1 MDRFS
6 PYIDEIIWSI
16 YQIPLTIYLIYCVA
30 VALLMWLIVSTQTAV
45 IRFVGVVLISVA
57 TLYFVVESDVYIYS
71 AGVVVIITFG
81 LLVSVYLL
89 YTPSQ
94 DRDSKFSV
102 ALKTISGNNKIV
114 DIRLGVS
121 IFGASGS
128 GKTKSAICSLLEYY
142 RDNKFAGAINDY
154 KNFEL
159 TEVAYPMFR
168 EAGIDFSVFALHDP
182 RRTIRINPIAPE
194 YIPSSAHLK
203 SLISNLF
210 DNMEDSDNSGAAKH
224 FKDGAKALFC
234 GVIWRFK
241 KSFPEYCTLPYVIS
255 FLLKSDIHDDV
266 LLNSKGEEQS
276 VALGR
281 LCRFIREDSEA
292 EILASPFLKAT
303 SNEREIGSLQSTL
316 SNLLGIITDPYAFY
330 ALSQNDVPLAINDPA
345 CRRVI
350 SFVNSPGVLSSV
362 ITPVNAML
370 FNLTL
375 LQMSGR
381 KRPPSFILLDEA
393 PTIEIPDLSKMIATL
408 RSFGVSFVYC
418 MQDKIQ
424 GTMRTKGN
432 DYKILSI
439 LSNLSTQFF
448 GKVNDPKT
456 AEYYVQFF
464 EKIKV
469 EQISKS
475 LGRSTSGSSRNT
487 TTSYRDETQIKA
499 SEFFRLNPG
508 EFVMVTRG
516 KETKLRFQ
524 NIDRPEEMPPILREI
539 SDEEIVAQYKQILKD
554 VDHLFYETH

>member
-1 MDRFS
+1 MNLQLPNIQEVVND
-6 PYIDEIIWSI
+6 I
-16 YQIPLTIYLIYCVA
+16 YQISATLYLIYSV
-30 VALLMWLIVSTQTAV
+30 VLTLLSALLFRAKTSV
-45 IRFVGVVLISVA
+45 IRFVIIVLLGVI
-57 TLYFVVESDVYIYS
+57 TLLFIVESNINTYS
-71 AGVVVIITFG
+71 AGVIAMITS
-81 LLVSVYLL
+81 LIATAAYLL
-89 YTPSQ
+89 WMPSKVGES
-94 DRDSKFSV
+94 RFSV
-102 ALKTISGNNKIV
+102 PLKTLSGSHCIA

-128 GKTKSAICSLLEYY
+128 GKTKSAICSLIEYY
-142 RDNKFAGAINDY
+142 RDNRFTGAINDY
-154 KNFEL
+154 KDFEL

-168 EAGIDFSVFALHDP
+168 EAGIEFSVFALHDP
-182 RRTIRINPIAPE
+182 CRTIRINPIAPE
-194 YIPSSAHLK
+194 YIPTSAHLK

-210 DNMEDSDNSGAAKH
+210 DNMDDSDNSGAAKH

-241 KSFPEYCTLPYVIS
+241 RSFPDYCSLPYVIS
-255 FLLKSDIHDDV
+255 FLLKSNIHDGV
-266 LLNSKGEEQS
+266 SINSKGEEEIRPL
-276 VALGR
+276 AR
-281 LCRFIREDSEA
+281 LCEFIREDSEA
-292 EILASPFLKAT
+292 EILASPFLKAI

-330 ALSQNDVPLAINDPA
+330 ALSQNDVPLAINAPE

-381 KRPPSFILLDEA
+381 KRAPSFILLDEA

-424 GTMRTKGN
+424 GTMRTRGN

-439 LSNLSTQFF
+439 LSNLSTQLF

-464 EKIKV
+464 EKVKI
-469 EQISKS
+469 EQVSKS
-475 LGRSTSGSSRNT
+475 LGRSSSGSSRNT
-487 TTSYRDETQIKA
+487 TTSYRDDTQIKS
-499 SEFFRLNPG
+499 SEFFRLLPG

-516 KETKLRFQ
+516 KETKLRFE
-524 NIDRPEEMPPILREI
+524 NIDRIEEMPPILREI
-539 SDEEIVAQYKQILKD
+539 SDEEIVAQYKKIIED
-554 VDHLFYETH
+554 VDHLFYN